1 MQLAD
6 FEHIVKGVGAVV
18 EGVGVA
24 VIVIGG
30 VVASTQFLQHIR
42 VGAGDGYAY
51 RQYRRG
57 LGRALLLGLEFLVA
71 GDIIR
76 TVTASPTLTDVA
88 VLGGIVLIRT
98 FLSVALV
105 IETEG
110 RLPWQPAREAPDDGG
125 VRASK

>member
-1 MQLAD
+1 
-6 FEHIVKGVGAVV
+6 
-18 EGVGVA
+18 VA

-30 VVASTQFLQHIR
+30 IVASVQFLR
-42 VGAGDGYAY
+42 CVADRTYRSFAY
-51 RQYRRG
+51 RRYRRG

-76 TVTASPTLTDVA
+76 TVTANPTLTDVA
-88 VLGGIVLIRT
+88 VLAGIVLIRT

-110 RLPWQPAREAPDDGG
+110 RLPWQRAPEVADDAD
-125 VRASK
+125 VPASK